1 MAVKKPTKKAVKAPV
16 KKTVKK
22 SAPKAAPKVAKKMA
36 TKVVKKAAAKPA
48 VKKAAVKKTAAKPTA
63 KKPAIKKAA
72 TRPAAKK
79 PGVKKAA
86 TKPAAKKPAVKKAAT
101 KPAAKKPAVKKAAT
115 KPAAKKPAVKKA
127 ATKPAAK
134 KPAVKK
140 AAAKPAAKKP
150 AVKKTAVK
158 PAAKKA
164 VVKPAAKKPAVKK
177 PAAKAAKASAATVA
191 VYNHIRKIMRGAA
204 EGGDPVKGLRKS
216 FDDYAK
222 VSDETMKLSG
232 SMNRLTVDGVPCAW
246 HTNNDTDTGRRLMYL
261 HGGGYMAGGLY
272 SHSALCSRLAKSTG
286 CAVLAVD
293 YRLMPE
299 NPFPAPVEDAV
310 KVFKYMLGHGP
321 FGNTPARRTFIS
333 GDSAGG
339 GLTLATCM
347 ALRDDKQPLPT
358 AAIPISA
365 WTDLEGTGAS
375 MKTRAK
381 IDPIAGGEGIGPIA
395 AMYLNGKN
403 AKDIPLASPFY
414 GNFKGLP
421 PLLFHV
427 GDAET
432 LLDDSVRCHEKALAA
447 GVKSKLEVWP
457 HMPHVWHLFA
467 PYLPDATK
475 AIDGIGKFV
484 RGFG

>member
-1 MAVKKPTKKAVKAPV
+1 MAAKKPTSKKA
-16 KKTVKK
+16 KTAV
-22 SAPKAAPKVAKKMA
+22 
-36 TKVVKKAAAKPA
+36 KAAAK
-48 VKKAAVKKTAAKPTA
+48 
-63 KKPAIKKAA
+63 
-72 TRPAAKK
+72 
-79 PGVKKAA
+79 
-86 TKPAAKKPAVKKAAT
+86 
-101 KPAAKKPAVKKAAT
+101 
-115 KPAAKKPAVKKA
+115 
-127 ATKPAAK
+127 
-134 KPAVKK
+134 
-140 AAAKPAAKKP
+140 
-150 AVKKTAVK
+150 K

-164 VVKPAAKKPAVKK
+164 VVKKKPVAKKTAVKKTAAKKPAAKKAVAKKTAAKKPAAKKTAAKKPAAKKAVAKKPAAKKKPVKKASSTALKKTAVKK
-177 PAAKAAKASAATVA
+177 PAAKKPAAKKPAAKKPAAKPASKASGKPSAATVA
-191 VYNHIRKIMRGAA
+191 VYNHIRKIMRSAG

-222 VSDETMKLSG
+222 VSEETMKLSG

-246 HTNNDTDTGRRLMYL
+246 HTNNDTDSGRRLMYL

-272 SHSALCSRLAKSTG
+272 SHSALCSRLARSTG

-299 NPFPAPVEDAV
+299 HPFPAPVEDAV

-321 FGNTPARRTFIS
+321 YAETPARRTFIS

-347 ALRDDKQPLPT
+347 ALRDAKEPLPT

-381 IDPIAGGEGIGPIA
+381 IDPIAGGEGVGPIA
-395 AMYLNGKN
+395 AMYLNGKK

-414 GNFKGLP
+414 GDFKGLP
-421 PLLFHV
+421 PLLFQV

-432 LLDDSVRCHEKALAA
+432 LLDDSVRCHEKAKAA
-447 GVKSKLEVWP
+447 GVKSTLEVWP

-467 PYLPDATK
+467 PYLPEATK
-475 AIDGIGKFV
+475 AIEGIGKFV
-484 RGFG
+484 RSFS

>member
-1 MAVKKPTKKAVKAPV
+1 MAAKKPTSKKA
-16 KKTVKK
+16 KTAV
-22 SAPKAAPKVAKKMA
+22 
-36 TKVVKKAAAKPA
+36 KAAAK
-48 VKKAAVKKTAAKPTA
+48 
-63 KKPAIKKAA
+63 
-72 TRPAAKK
+72 
-79 PGVKKAA
+79 
-86 TKPAAKKPAVKKAAT
+86 
-101 KPAAKKPAVKKAAT
+101 
-115 KPAAKKPAVKKA
+115 
-127 ATKPAAK
+127 
-134 KPAVKK
+134 
-140 AAAKPAAKKP
+140 
-150 AVKKTAVK
+150 K

-164 VVKPAAKKPAVKK
+164 VVKKKPVAKKPAAKKPAAKKPAAKKAVAKKTAAKKPAAKKTAAKKPAAKKTVAKKPAAKKKPAKKASSTVLKKTAVKKPAVKK
-177 PAAKAAKASAATVA
+177 PAAKKPAAKPAVKASGKPSAATVA
-191 VYNHIRKIMRGAA
+191 VYNHIRKIMRSAG

-222 VSDETMKLSG
+222 VSEETMKLSG

-246 HTNNDTDTGRRLMYL
+246 HTNNDTDSGRRLMYL

-272 SHSALCSRLAKSTG
+272 SHSALCSRLARSTG

-299 NPFPAPVEDAV
+299 HPFPAPVEDAV

-321 FGNTPARRTFIS
+321 HAATPARRTFIS

-347 ALRDDKQPLPT
+347 ALRDAKEPLPT

-375 MKTRAK
+375 MKTRAR
-381 IDPIAGGEGIGPIA
+381 IDPIAGGEGVGPIA
-395 AMYLNGKN
+395 AMYLNGKK

-432 LLDDSVRCHEKALAA
+432 LLDDSVRCHEKAKAA
-447 GVKSKLEVWP
+447 GVKSKLEVYP

-484 RGFG
+484 RSFS

>member
-1 MAVKKPTKKAVKAPV
+1 MAAKKPTKKVV

-22 SAPKAAPKVAKKMA
+22 AAPKAAKKP
-36 TKVVKKAAAKPA
+36 VKKAAVKKPAVKA
-48 VKKAAVKKTAAKPTA
+48 VKKAAVKKPAAKA
-63 KKPAIKKAA
+63 AKKAA
-72 TRPAAKK
+72 
-79 PGVKKAA
+79 VK
-86 TKPAAKKPAVKKAAT
+86 KPAAKAVKKAAVK
-101 KPAAKKPAVKKAAT
+101 KPAAKPVKKAAV
-115 KPAAKKPAVKKA
+115 KKPAV
-127 ATKPAAK
+127 
-134 KPAVKK
+134 
-140 AAAKPAAKKP
+140 
-150 AVKKTAVK
+150 
-158 PAAKKA
+158 
-164 VVKPAAKKPAVKK
+164 KKPAVKK
-177 PAAKAAKASAATVA
+177 PAAKAVKKSPAKKPAAKPDVKASGKPSAATVA
-191 VYNHIRKIMRGAA
+191 VYNHIRKIMRSAG
-204 EGGDPVKGLRKS
+204 EGGDPLKGLRKS

-232 SMNRLTVDGVPCAW
+232 SMNRLTVEGVPCAW

-272 SHSALCSRLAKSTG
+272 SHSALCSRLARATG

-299 NPFPAPVEDAV
+299 HPFPAQVEDAV
-310 KVFKYMLGHGP
+310 KMFKYMLDHGP
-321 FGNTPARRTFIS
+321 FSKTPARRTFIS

-347 ALRDDKQPLPT
+347 ALRDAKQPLPT

-381 IDPIAGGEGIGPIA
+381 IDPIAGGEGVGPLA
-395 AMYLNGKN
+395 AMYLNGKK
-403 AKDIPLASPFY
+403 AKDVPLASPFH
-414 GNFKGLP
+414 GDFKGLP

-432 LLDDSVRCHEKALAA
+432 LLDDSVRCHEKARAA
-447 GVKSKLEVWP
+447 GVKSTLEVWP

-467 PYLPDATK
+467 PYLPEATR

-484 RGFG
+484 RSFS

>member
-1 MAVKKPTKKAVKAPV
+1 MAAKKPTKKAVK
-16 KKTVKK
+16 KTVK
-22 SAPKAAPKVAKKMA
+22 
-36 TKVVKKAAAKPA
+36 KVVKKAAVKA
-48 VKKAAVKKTAAKPTA
+48 VKKAAPK
-63 KKPAIKKAA
+63 
-72 TRPAAKK
+72 AAKK
-79 PGVKKAA
+79 VVKKAA
-86 TKPAAKKPAVKKAAT
+86 PKAAKKTVKKVAP
-101 KPAAKKPAVKKAAT
+101 KAAKKT
-115 KPAAKKPAVKKA
+115 
-127 ATKPAAK
+127 
-134 KPAVKK
+134 
-140 AAAKPAAKKP
+140 
-150 AVKKTAVK
+150 VKKTAVK
-158 PAAKKA
+158 KT
-164 VVKPAAKKPAVKK
+164 AVKK
-177 PAAKAAKASAATVA
+177 PAAKAVKKSPAKKPVAKKPAAKKAVKKTAAKKPAVKAVKKSPAKKPAAKKPAAKPAAKASGKPSATTVA
-191 VYNHIRKIMRGAA
+191 VYNHIRKIMRGALA
-204 EGGDPVKGLRKS
+204 GGDPVKGLRQS

-222 VSDETMKLSG
+222 VSEDTMKLSG

-272 SHSALCSRLAKSTG
+272 SHSGLCSRLAKSTG

-299 NPFPAPVEDAV
+299 HPFPAPVEDAV
-310 KVFKYMLGHGP
+310 KVFKYMLDHGP
-321 FGNTPARRTFIS
+321 FSKTPARRSFIS

-347 ALRDDKQPLPT
+347 ALRDAKQPLPT

-395 AMYLNGKN
+395 AMYLNGKK

-432 LLDDSVRCHEKALAA
+432 LLDDSVRCHEKAKAA
-447 GVKSKLEVWP
+447 GVKSTLEVWP

-484 RGFG
+484 RSFG

>member
-1 MAVKKPTKKAVKAPV
+1 MAAKNPT
-16 KKTVKK
+16 
-22 SAPKAAPKVAKKMA
+22 
-36 TKVVKKAAAKPA
+36 KKAAAKPA
-48 VKKAAVKKTAAKPTA
+48 KKAV
-63 KKPAIKKAA
+63 IKKAA
-72 TRPAAKK
+72 K
-79 PGVKKAA
+79 
-86 TKPAAKKPAVKKAAT
+86 KPAAKKAVKAVKKPAAKAAVKSAKKPAAKAVKTTVKKAAPKAAV
-101 KPAAKKPAVKKAAT
+101 KPVKKPVKKAAPKASA
-115 KPAAKKPAVKKA
+115 KP
-127 ATKPAAK
+127 
-134 KPAVKK
+134 VKK
-140 AAAKPAAKKP
+140 AAAKPAAKPVKKP
-150 AVKKTAVK
+150 ASAATKK
-158 PAAKKA
+158 PAPKT
-164 VVKPAAKKPAVKK
+164 AVKK
-177 PAAKAAKASAATVA
+177 PAAAKPAAKGTKPSAATLA
-191 VYNHIRKIMRGAA
+191 VYDHIRKIMRGAMM
-204 EGGDPVKGLRKS
+204 GGDPVKGLRQS

-222 VSDETMKLSG
+222 ISEDTMKLSG

-272 SHSALCSRLAKSTG
+272 SHSALCSRLAKATG

-299 NPFPAPVEDAV
+299 HPFPAQVEDAV
-310 KVFKYMLGHGP
+310 KVFKYMLANGP
-321 FGNTPARRTFIS
+321 FSKTPARRTFIS

-347 ALRDDKQPLPT
+347 ALRDAKQPLPN

-381 IDPIAGGEGIGPIA
+381 IDPIAGGEGVGPLA
-395 AMYLNGKN
+395 AMYLNGKK
-403 AKDIPLASPFY
+403 AKDVPLASPFY

-432 LLDDSVRCHEKALAA
+432 LLDDSTRCHEKALAA
-447 GVKSKLEVWP
+447 GVKSKCEVWP

-467 PYLPDATK
+467 PYLPEATK

-484 RGFG
+484 RSFG

>member
-1 MAVKKPTKKAVKAPV
+1 MAIKKPATKAVAKKV
-16 KKTVKK
+16 KKTIKK
-22 SAPKAAPKVAKKMA
+22 PAAKP
-36 TKVVKKAAAKPA
+36 VKKAAP
-48 VKKAAVKKTAAKPTA
+48 KTAAKPVKKPVAKTA
-63 KKPAIKKAA
+63 AKAVKSPAAKAAAKTVKKPAAKAA
-72 TRPAAKK
+72 AKAVEKPAAKAAAKSVKKPAAKAAAKTVKKPAAKK
-79 PGVKKAA
+79 PAAKAVKKPAA
-86 TKPAAKKPAVKKAAT
+86 KAAAKTVKKPAAKKPAVKT
-101 KPAAKKPAVKKAAT
+101 
-115 KPAAKKPAVKKA
+115 
-127 ATKPAAK
+127 
-134 KPAVKK
+134 
-140 AAAKPAAKKP
+140 AAKPAGKP
-150 AVKKTAVK
+150 SK
-158 PAAKKA
+158 
-164 VVKPAAKKPAVKK
+164 
-177 PAAKAAKASAATVA
+177 ATVA
-191 VYNHIRKIMRGAA
+191 VYNHIRNIMRSAGA
-204 EGGDPVKGLRKS
+204 GGDPVKGLRQS

-299 NPFPAPVEDAV
+299 HAFPAPVEDAV
-310 KVFKYMLGHGP
+310 KVFKYMLDHGP
-321 FGNTPARRTFIS
+321 FSKTPARRTFIS

-339 GLTLATCM
+339 GLTLAACM
-347 ALRDDKQPLPT
+347 ALRDEKQPLPN

-381 IDPIAGGEGIGPIA
+381 IDPIAGGEGVGPIA
-395 AMYLNGKN
+395 AMYLNGKK

-414 GNFKGLP
+414 GDFKGLP

-432 LLDDSVRCHEKALAA
+432 LLDDSVRCHEKAKAA

-467 PYLPDATK
+467 PYLPEATK
-475 AIDGIGKFV
+475 AIEGIGKFV
-484 RGFG
+484 RSFS

>member
-1 MAVKKPTKKAVKAPV
+1 MAVKKPTKKAVK
-16 KKTVKK
+16 
-22 SAPKAAPKVAKKMA
+22 
-36 TKVVKKAAAKPA
+36 KVVKKAAVKAVKKAAPKAAKKPVKKAAPKA
-48 VKKAAVKKTAAKPTA
+48 VKKAAVKK
-63 KKPAIKKAA
+63 
-72 TRPAAKK
+72 PAAK
-79 PGVKKAA
+79 
-86 TKPAAKKPAVKKAAT
+86 
-101 KPAAKKPAVKKAAT
+101 
-115 KPAAKKPAVKKA
+115 
-127 ATKPAAK
+127 
-134 KPAVKK
+134 
-140 AAAKPAAKKP
+140 

-158 PAAKKA
+158 
-164 VVKPAAKKPAVKK
+164 KPAAKKPVKKAAPKAVKKAAVKK
-177 PAAKAAKASAATVA
+177 PAAKAVKKIAVKKPAAKAVKKAVTKPAAKTPALKKPAAKTTKPSAATVA

-272 SHSALCSRLAKSTG
+272 SHSALCSRLARATG

-299 NPFPAPVEDAV
+299 HPFPAQVEDAV
-310 KVFKYMLGHGP
+310 KVFKYMLNHGP
-321 FGNTPARRTFIS
+321 FSKTPARRTFIS

-347 ALRDDKQPLPT
+347 ALRDAKQPLPT

-381 IDPIAGGEGIGPIA
+381 IDPIAGGEGVGPLA
-395 AMYLNGKN
+395 AMYLNGKK

-432 LLDDSVRCHEKALAA
+432 LLDDSVRCHEKAKAA
-447 GVKSKLEVWP
+447 GVKSTLEVWP

-467 PYLPDATK
+467 PYLPEATK

-484 RGFG
+484 RSFS

>member
-1 MAVKKPTKKAVKAPV
+1 MAAKKPTKKVI

-22 SAPKAAPKVAKKMA
+22 VMKKAAIKTVKKAAPKAAKKP
-36 TKVVKKAAAKPA
+36 VKKAAVKKPAVKA
-48 VKKAAVKKTAAKPTA
+48 VKKAAVKK
-63 KKPAIKKAA
+63 PAVKA
-72 TRPAAKK
+72 
-79 PGVKKAA
+79 VKKAA
-86 TKPAAKKPAVKKAAT
+86 VKKPAAEAAKKAAVKKPAVK
-101 KPAAKKPAVKKAAT
+101 AVKKAAVK
-115 KPAAKKPAVKKA
+115 KPAAEAVKKA
-127 ATKPAAK
+127 
-134 KPAVKK
+134 
-140 AAAKPAAKKP
+140 
-150 AVKKTAVK
+150 
-158 PAAKKA
+158 
-164 VVKPAAKKPAVKK
+164 AVKK
-177 PAAKAAKASAATVA
+177 PAAKAVKKSPAKKPAAKPDVKASGKPSAATVA
-191 VYNHIRKIMRGAA
+191 VYNHIRKIMRSAG

-232 SMNRLTVDGVPCAW
+232 SMNRLTVEGVPCAW

-272 SHSALCSRLAKSTG
+272 SHSALCSRLARATG

-299 NPFPAPVEDAV
+299 HPFPAQVEDAV
-310 KVFKYMLGHGP
+310 KMFKYMLDHGP
-321 FGNTPARRTFIS
+321 FSKTPARRTFIS

-347 ALRDDKQPLPT
+347 ALRDAKQTLPT

-375 MKTRAK
+375 MKTRAR
-381 IDPIAGGEGIGPIA
+381 IDPIAGGEGVGPLA
-395 AMYLNGKN
+395 AMYLNGKK
-403 AKDIPLASPFY
+403 AKDVPLASPFY
-414 GNFKGLP
+414 GDFKGLP

-432 LLDDSVRCHEKALAA
+432 LLDDSVRCHEKARAA
-447 GVKSKLEVWP
+447 GVKSTLEVWP

-467 PYLPDATK
+467 PYLPEATR

-484 RGFG
+484 RSFS

>member
-1 MAVKKPTKKAVKAPV
+1 M
-16 KKTVKK
+16 
-22 SAPKAAPKVAKKMA
+22 
-36 TKVVKKAAAKPA
+36 
-48 VKKAAVKKTAAKPTA
+48 
-63 KKPAIKKAA
+63 
-72 TRPAAKK
+72 
-79 PGVKKAA
+79 
-86 TKPAAKKPAVKKAAT
+86 
-101 KPAAKKPAVKKAAT
+101 
-115 KPAAKKPAVKKA
+115 
-127 ATKPAAK
+127 
-134 KPAVKK
+134 
-140 AAAKPAAKKP
+140 
-150 AVKKTAVK
+150 
-158 PAAKKA
+158 
-164 VVKPAAKKPAVKK
+164 
-177 PAAKAAKASAATVA
+177 A

-395 AMYLNGKN
+395 AMYLNGKK

-414 GNFKGLP
+414 GNFNGLP

-484 RGFG
+484 RSFG

>member
-1 MAVKKPTKKAVKAPV
+1 MAIKKPTKKAVAKPV
-16 KKTVKK
+16 ARKVK
-22 SAPKAAPKVAKKMA
+22 
-36 TKVVKKAAAKPA
+36 KVVKKPVAKVVKKTPPKAAAKA
-48 VKKAAVKKTAAKPTA
+48 VKKAAPKKAVKRVAPKAVKKAAPKAAAKSVKKPIPKAAAKSVKKTPSKAVAKTVKKPAPKTAAKAAKKPA
-63 KKPAIKKAA
+63 PKAPVKKPAIKK
-72 TRPAAKK
+72 P
-79 PGVKKAA
+79 
-86 TKPAAKKPAVKKAAT
+86 
-101 KPAAKKPAVKKAAT
+101 
-115 KPAAKKPAVKKA
+115 
-127 ATKPAAK
+127 
-134 KPAVKK
+134 
-140 AAAKPAAKKP
+140 AAKPAAKSAGKP
-150 AVKKTAVK
+150 SK
-158 PAAKKA
+158 
-164 VVKPAAKKPAVKK
+164 
-177 PAAKAAKASAATVA
+177 ATVA
-191 VYNHIRKIMRGAA
+191 VYNHIRKIMRAAGA
-204 EGGDPVKGLRKS
+204 GGDPVKGLRQS

-232 SMNRLTVDGVPCAW
+232 SMNRLTVEGVPCAW

-272 SHSALCSRLAKSTG
+272 SHSALCSRLARSTG

-299 NPFPAPVEDAV
+299 HPFPAPVEDAV
-310 KVFKYMLGHGP
+310 KVFKYMLNHGP
-321 FGNTPARRTFIS
+321 FAKTPARHTFIS

-347 ALRDDKQPLPT
+347 ALRDAKQPLPN

-375 MKTRAK
+375 MKTRAR
-381 IDPIAGGEGIGPIA
+381 IDPIAGGEGVGPIA
-395 AMYLNGKN
+395 AMYLNGKK
-403 AKDIPLASPFY
+403 ARDIPLASPFY

-432 LLDDSVRCHEKALAA
+432 LLDDSVRCHEKAKAA
-447 GVKSKLEVWP
+447 GVKSTLEVWP

-484 RGFG
+484 RSFS

>member
-1 MAVKKPTKKAVKAPV
+1 MAAKKPTSKKA
-16 KKTVKK
+16 KTAV
-22 SAPKAAPKVAKKMA
+22 
-36 TKVVKKAAAKPA
+36 KAAAK
-48 VKKAAVKKTAAKPTA
+48 
-63 KKPAIKKAA
+63 
-72 TRPAAKK
+72 
-79 PGVKKAA
+79 
-86 TKPAAKKPAVKKAAT
+86 
-101 KPAAKKPAVKKAAT
+101 
-115 KPAAKKPAVKKA
+115 
-127 ATKPAAK
+127 
-134 KPAVKK
+134 
-140 AAAKPAAKKP
+140 
-150 AVKKTAVK
+150 K

-164 VVKPAAKKPAVKK
+164 VVKKKPVAKKTAVKKTAAKKPAAKKAVAKKTAAKKPAAKKTAAKKPAAKKAVAKKPAAKKKPVKKASSTALKKTAVKKTAAKKPAAKKPAAKK
-177 PAAKAAKASAATVA
+177 PAAKPASKASGKPSTATVA
-191 VYNHIRKIMRGAA
+191 VYNHIRKIMRSAG

-222 VSDETMKLSG
+222 VSEETMKLSG

-246 HTNNDTDTGRRLMYL
+246 HTNNDTDSGRRLMYL

-272 SHSALCSRLAKSTG
+272 SHSALCSRLARSTG

-299 NPFPAPVEDAV
+299 HPFPAPVEDAV

-321 FGNTPARRTFIS
+321 YAETPARRTFIS

-347 ALRDDKQPLPT
+347 ALRDAKEPLPT

-381 IDPIAGGEGIGPIA
+381 IDPIAGGEGVGPIA
-395 AMYLNGKN
+395 AMYLNGKK

-414 GNFKGLP
+414 GDFKGLP
-421 PLLFHV
+421 PLLFQV

-432 LLDDSVRCHEKALAA
+432 LLDDSVRCHEKAKAA
-447 GVKSKLEVWP
+447 GVKSTLEVWP

-467 PYLPDATK
+467 PYLPEATK
-475 AIDGIGKFV
+475 AIEGIGKFV
-484 RGFG
+484 RSFS

>member
-1 MAVKKPTKKAVKAPV
+1 MAAKKPTSKKA
-16 KKTVKK
+16 KTAV
-22 SAPKAAPKVAKKMA
+22 
-36 TKVVKKAAAKPA
+36 KAAAK
-48 VKKAAVKKTAAKPTA
+48 
-63 KKPAIKKAA
+63 
-72 TRPAAKK
+72 
-79 PGVKKAA
+79 
-86 TKPAAKKPAVKKAAT
+86 
-101 KPAAKKPAVKKAAT
+101 
-115 KPAAKKPAVKKA
+115 
-127 ATKPAAK
+127 
-134 KPAVKK
+134 
-140 AAAKPAAKKP
+140 
-150 AVKKTAVK
+150 K

-164 VVKPAAKKPAVKK
+164 VVKKKPVAKKTAVKKTAAKNPAAKKAVAKKTAAKKPAAKKTAAKKPAAKKAVAKKPAAKKKPVKKASSTALKKTAVKK
-177 PAAKAAKASAATVA
+177 PAAKKPAAKKPAAKKPAAKPASKASGKPSAATVA
-191 VYNHIRKIMRGAA
+191 VYNHIRKIMRSAG

-222 VSDETMKLSG
+222 VSEETMKLSG

-246 HTNNDTDTGRRLMYL
+246 HTNNDTDSGRRLMYL

-272 SHSALCSRLAKSTG
+272 SHSALCSRLARSTG

-299 NPFPAPVEDAV
+299 HPFPAPVEDAV

-321 FGNTPARRTFIS
+321 HAETPARRTFIS

-347 ALRDDKQPLPT
+347 VLRDAKEPLPT

-381 IDPIAGGEGIGPIA
+381 IDPIAGGEGVGPIA
-395 AMYLNGKN
+395 AMYLNGKK

-414 GNFKGLP
+414 GDFKGLP
-421 PLLFHV
+421 PLLFQV

-432 LLDDSVRCHEKALAA
+432 LLDDSVRCHEKAKAA
-447 GVKSKLEVWP
+447 GVKSTLEVWP

-467 PYLPDATK
+467 PYLPEATK
-475 AIDGIGKFV
+475 AIEGIGKFV
-484 RGFG
+484 RSFS

>member
-1 MAVKKPTKKAVKAPV
+1 MAVKKPTKKP
-16 KKTVKK
+16 
-22 SAPKAAPKVAKKMA
+22 VAKKA
-36 TKVVKKAAAKPA
+36 TKIVKKAVAKA
-48 VKKAAVKKTAAKPTA
+48 VKKAAPKAAAKAVKKVAP
-63 KKPAIKKAA
+63 KAA
-72 TRPAAKK
+72 VKA
-79 PGVKKAA
+79 VKKVV
-86 TKPAAKKPAVKKAAT
+86 AKAVKKAAPKT
-101 KPAAKKPAVKKAAT
+101 AAKGVTKSPPKAKAKAVKMPAPKAAAKAVKKAPPKAPA
-115 KPAAKKPAVKKA
+115 KPLKKA
-127 ATKPAAK
+127 APKAAQKPAPKA
-134 KPAVKK
+134 PA
-140 AAAKPAAKKP
+140 
-150 AVKKTAVK
+150 T
-158 PAAKKA
+158 
-164 VVKPAAKKPAVKK
+164 KPAVKK
-177 PAAKAAKASAATVA
+177 PAAKTAAKPAGKPSKATLK
-191 VYNHIRKIMRGAA
+191 VYDHIRKIMRGAA
-204 EGGDPVKGLRKS
+204 AGGDPVKGLRQS

-299 NPFPAPVEDAV
+299 HPFPAQVEDAV
-310 KVFKYMLGHGP
+310 KVFKYMLNHGP
-321 FGNTPARRTFIS
+321 FSKTPARRTFVS

-347 ALRDDKQPLPT
+347 ALRDAKQALPT

-381 IDPIAGGEGIGPIA
+381 VDPIAGGEGVGPLA
-395 AMYLNGKN
+395 AMYLNGKK
-403 AKDIPLASPFY
+403 AKDVPLASPFY
-414 GNFKGLP
+414 GDFKGLP

-432 LLDDSVRCHEKALAA
+432 LLDDSVRCHEKAKAA

-467 PYLPDATK
+467 PFLPDATK

-484 RGFG
+484 RSFG